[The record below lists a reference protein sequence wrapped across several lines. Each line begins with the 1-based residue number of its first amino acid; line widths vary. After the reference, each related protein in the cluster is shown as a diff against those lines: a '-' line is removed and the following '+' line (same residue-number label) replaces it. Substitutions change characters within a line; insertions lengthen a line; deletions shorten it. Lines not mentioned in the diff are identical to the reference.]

1 MIKLKTKNEIAAMRE
16 ANRLVAEIFA
26 QFESAIQPGISLAD
40 LDALAA
46 EYIKRK
52 GAQPLYKGYR
62 GSPAT
67 HPPFPGVITA
77 SVNHE
82 ICHGPPSRPIRL
94 KEGDIVKIDIGLRYQ
109 GWCGDSCYTY
119 AVGGLDKLKPEARRL
134 LAVTQ
139 ECLAQGIAAAKPGR
153 SVGDIGAVIQYVA
166 ESQGFSVVSEWGGHG
181 IGRDLHEEP
190 SVPHVGPAGVGAKI
204 RPGMVFTVE
213 PMVNIGKAAC
223 KMLKDG
229 WTVVTKDGSLSSQF
243 EHTIAIT
250 PNGPE
255 ILSVL

>member
-1 MIKLKTKNEIAAMRE
+1 MIKIKSRNEIAALRE

-26 QFESAIQPGISLAD
+26 QFETAVQPGVTLID
-40 LDALAA
+40 LDRLAA
-46 EYIKRK
+46 EIIKRK

-62 GSPAT
+62 GNPPT

-82 ICHGPPSRPIRL
+82 ICHGPPNRPIRL
-94 KEGDIVKIDIGLRYQ
+94 TQGDIVKIDIGLRYK
-109 GWCGDSCYTY
+109 GWCGDACYTY
-119 AVGGLDKLKPEARRL
+119 PVGGMEAIRPEVKQL
-134 LAVTQ
+134 LQVTQ

-153 SVGDIGAVIQYVA
+153 TVGDVGAVIQFVA
-166 ESQGFSVVSEWGGHG
+166 ESQGFSVVKEWGGHG
-181 IGRDLHEEP
+181 IGQDLHEEP
-190 SVPHVGPAGVGAKI
+190 SVPHVGPAGAGPKI

-213 PMVNIGKAAC
+213 PMVNIGKAGC

-229 WTVVTKDGSLSSQF
+229 WTVVTKDGSWSAQY

-250 PNGPE
+250 PTGPE